1 MKPSEVAQAACDKLS
16 FTDSATI
23 TLANK
28 FCIRRYSMI
37 WDSCLWNDTLGVIS
51 TPVTNGTEL
60 VTLDQTV
67 TATYASG
74 SGYNM
79 FLGFPVA
86 ARFTVTG
93 ETDGIEI
100 PAAEWV
106 SFFQLDPNTWNNVD
120 SRKSTPNNFV
130 NWVRIIGASYG
141 EAGVPRI
148 KLVPTPNTDGTLFI
162 LGKKQSQMRQF
173 GESTAISNDS
183 DFELRGVENALMAYT
198 EGDLLEYSRQYAKA
212 QAKFQEGAAQVSIMK
227 DMERGQQQQISRI
240 IPDSLYDYT
249 FQDIL

>member
-51 TPVTNGTEL
+51 TSVTNGTEL
-60 VTLDQTV
+60 VTLEQTV
-67 TATYASG
+67 TATSASG

-79 FLGFPVA
+79 FLDFPVA
-86 ARFTVTG
+86 ARFTITG

-120 SRKSTPNNFV
+120 SRKSTP
-130 NWVRIIGASYG
+130 GCLS
-141 EAGVPRI
+141 
-148 KLVPTPNTDGTLFI
+148 
-162 LGKKQSQMRQF
+162 
-173 GESTAISNDS
+173 
-183 DFELRGVENALMAYT
+183 
-198 EGDLLEYSRQYAKA
+198 
-212 QAKFQEGAAQVSIMK
+212 
-227 DMERGQQQQISRI
+227 
-240 IPDSLYDYT
+240 
-249 FQDIL
+249 

>member
-23 TLANK
+23 SLANK

-51 TPVTNGTEL
+51 TSVTNGTEL

-79 FLGFPVA
+79 FLDFPVA

-130 NWVRIIGASYG
+130 NLSR
-141 EAGVPRI
+141 
-148 KLVPTPNTDGTLFI
+148 LMTDGATTSSKTSSPRLERRTAAPLFQFDGRSRRDRCSI
-162 LGKKQSQMRQF
+162 SGK
-173 GESTAISNDS
+173 
-183 DFELRGVENALMAYT
+183 DFDDHFQVGRIAHFDQRRAGGHHAAVFFEH
-198 EGDLLEYSRQYAKA
+198 A
-212 QAKFQEGAAQVSIMK
+212 QDPAG
-227 DMERGQQQQISRI
+227 RR
-240 IPDSLYDYT
+240 
-249 FQDIL
+249 

>member
-1 MKPSEVAQAACDKLS
+1 MKPSEVAQAACDKIS
-16 FTDSATI
+16 FTDSAT
-23 TLANK
+23 LALAKK

-37 WDSCLWNDTLGVIS
+37 WDSCLWNDTLGVVS
-51 TPVTNGTEL
+51 TPVTDGQEL
-60 VTLDQTV
+60 VTISEYV
-67 TATYASG
+67 TATYTSG
-74 SGYNM
+74 TGYNM
-79 FLGFPVA
+79 FLDFPVA
-86 ARFTVTG
+86 SRFTVSG
-93 ETDGIEI
+93 DTDGIEV

-120 SRKSTPNNFV
+120 SRKSTPGNFV
-130 NWVRIIGASYG
+130 NWARVLGVSYG

-148 KLVPTPNTDGTLFI
+148 KLIPTPNTNGTLFI

-173 GESTAISNDS
+173 GEAQTISNDTN
-183 DFELRGVENALMAYT
+183 FELRGVENALMAYT
-198 EGDLLEYSRQYAKA
+198 EGDLLEYSRQYGKA